1 MIMYVL
7 KIKLIIFHLVKYE
20 KRIINNMIFTEKD
33 SMILNKKKL
42 NLLYLKL
49 KSLKARVKHTKKEIR
64 KFKEDN
70 RIP

>member
-1 MIMYVL
+1 MN
-7 KIKLIIFHLVKYE
+7 KAKAKRDRE
-20 KRIINNMIFTEKD
+20 KEKEN
-33 SMILNKKKL
+33 I

-70 RIP
+70 RIPWY